1 MAVREGLN
9 LLGEFEDIVQAGAAQ
24 AQGAAVA
31 VLLSESADIYFDPV
45 GTHGSGLRTLYE
57 GARGRRYRVM
67 KKQGAII
74 LGIGGD
80 NSNWAVGTFL
90 EGVMTKGFASDAT
103 DAAVHANIATVAAY
117 R

>member
-1 MAVREGLN
+1 MR
-9 LLGEFEDIVQAGAAQ
+9 DR
-24 AQGAAVA
+24 
-31 VLLSESADIYFDPV
+31 PCCV
-45 GTHGSGLRTLYE
+45 GTAE
-57 GARGRRYRVM
+57 PFRYRVADAPRLRAAADEPPVLCR
-67 KKQGAII
+67 QGAII

-117 R
+117 RLP

>member
-1 MAVREGLN
+1 MLCWHS
-9 LLGEFEDIVQAGAAQ
+9 GAA
-24 AQGAAVA
+24 AYRCRVADAPRLRAAA
-31 VLLSESADIYFDPV
+31 DEPPVLC
-45 GTHGSGLRTLYE
+45 R
-57 GARGRRYRVM
+57 
-67 KKQGAII
+67 QGAII

-117 R
+117 RLP

>member
-1 MAVREGLN
+1 MLYWHS
-9 LLGEFEDIVQAGAAQ
+9 GAA
-24 AQGAAVA
+24 AYRCRAAA
-31 VLLSESADIYFDPV
+31 APR
-45 GTHGSGLRTLYE
+45 LRTAADE
-57 GARGRRYRVM
+57 PPGFCR
-67 KKQGAII
+67 QGAII

-117 R
+117 RLP